1 MKAKQKLCQA
11 IDGLFSVGCA
21 TSEAYTRLV
30 LDCVRA
36 NDVDQAKRLQSHMDL
51 HLFQPDNTFIQNRIL
66 HLYAKFGKLW
76 DARNLFELMPKR
88 DVISWNAMLSTYAR
102 VGLLEDLWGIF
113 SGMPSRDSVSYNTV
127 IAGLAGKGYSRAA
140 LEVYVRMQEEGFEP
154 TDYTHVSALQAC
166 SQLLD
171 IRRGKQIHV
180 RIFVGNLGANVFIW
194 NALTDLYA
202 KCGDVDRARWLF
214 DRMVNK
220 NLVSW
225 NLMISGYVK
234 NGNPDKSIGLFQEM
248 QLSGLKPDQ
257 VTVSNVLSAYFQFGN
272 IDAAKK
278 AFSEIKKK
286 DKICWT
292 TMIVGYAQNRREED
306 ALMLFGDMLYQNIR
320 PDSFT
325 ISSIVGSCAKLASL
339 YHGQAVHGKAVL
351 MGVDDNMLV
360 SSALVDMYCKC
371 GVTSD
376 AWVIF
381 ELMPT
386 RNVISWNAML
396 RGYAQNG
403 QVSEALSLFQTM
415 LQESLKPDDITFV
428 GVLSACIHA
437 DLIEEGQKYFESIS
451 ERHGMVPT
459 LDHYACMVT
468 LLGRSGDI
476 THAEM
481 AAKHLFELKPL
492 NAGPYIMISNMYAAR
507 GRWKDVASIRSLM
520 KNNNAKKFAAY
531 SWIEVDYKVHKFV
544 SEDRSH
550 PETEEIYRELNSLIG
565 KLMEIGYNPDTN
577 IVLHDVGEKEKFK
590 SICYHSEKL
599 ALAFWLVKRPHGIVP
614 SFNFSSDSGITG
626 WKEFKPVKENSTFGS
641 AIQIGDP
648 VSTDRVVHALKNSNG
663 IVEEATE

>member
-171 IRRGKQIHV
+171 IRRGKQIH
-180 RIFVGNLGANVFIW
+180 
-194 NALTDLYA
+194 
-202 KCGDVDRARWLF
+202 
-214 DRMVNK
+214 
-220 NLVSW
+220 
-225 NLMISGYVK
+225 
-234 NGNPDKSIGLFQEM
+234 EM

-468 LLGRSGDI
+468 LLGRSGCI
-476 THAEM
+476 NKAVYLIKGMPHAT
-481 AAKHLFELKPL
+481 KLPDLVHPSVCLCH
-492 NAGPYIMISNMYAAR
+492 AR
-507 GRWKDVASIRSLM
+507 
-520 KNNNAKKFAAY
+520 
-531 SWIEVDYKVHKFV
+531 
-544 SEDRSH
+544 
-550 PETEEIYRELNSLIG
+550 
-565 KLMEIGYNPDTN
+565 
-577 IVLHDVGEKEKFK
+577 
-590 SICYHSEKL
+590 
-599 ALAFWLVKRPHGIVP
+599 
-614 SFNFSSDSGITG
+614 
-626 WKEFKPVKENSTFGS
+626 
-641 AIQIGDP
+641 
-648 VSTDRVVHALKNSNG
+648 
-663 IVEEATE
+663 